1 MRGPWNAVSGIKRLS
16 GNPPITLLLDSL
28 PASLRESGLISS
40 ACVCVT
46 IPGKPG
52 NPCTLVTASKRALS
66 QACRYLK
73 TCQNCCEPV
82 SKYLELQSSLSASLM
97 QAGAA
102 VMLVTG
108 MRSNSHRH
116 SGVARML
123 KLPGHRDFTQR
134 IEAYSDDDS
143 ARSVEKNFSPSFFSY
158 REGLS
163 WHFCASHCKQSLLS
177 KVSRLAWSRTQQ

>member
-1 MRGPWNAVSGIKRLS
+1 MRGPWNAVSRIKGLS

-28 PASLRESGLISS
+28 PTSLRESGLISN

-52 NPCTLVTASKRALS
+52 NPCTLVRASKRTLS

-73 TCQNCCEPV
+73 TCQSCCEPV

-108 MRSNSHRH
+108 MRSNSHRQE
-116 SGVARML
+116 SQSCWNPSSLIVKRAVEYFGCICELSQFSSVCMCCSCQWL
-123 KLPGHRDFTQR
+123 IMWTLPFHGT
-134 IEAYSDDDS
+134 IPGM
-143 ARSVEKNFSPSFFSY
+143 V
-158 REGLS
+158 
-163 WHFCASHCKQSLLS
+163 SHAQAVDTSL
-177 KVSRLAWSRTQQ
+177 